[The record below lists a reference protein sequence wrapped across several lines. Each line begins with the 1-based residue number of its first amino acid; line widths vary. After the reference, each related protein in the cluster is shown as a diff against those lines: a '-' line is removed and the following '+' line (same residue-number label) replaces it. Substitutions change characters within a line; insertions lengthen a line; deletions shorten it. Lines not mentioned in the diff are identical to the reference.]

1 MSRRLDG
8 SGAVAFPIGLLL
20 LRHPGKAN
28 HGESLLMEITS
39 DPLIDLWVF
48 VS

>member
-1 MSRRLDG
+1 M
-8 SGAVAFPIGLLL
+8 VAEL
-20 LRHPGKAN
+20 LRFAIVNCCLAKAPGEKQTN
-28 HGESLLMEITS
+28 GESLLMEITS